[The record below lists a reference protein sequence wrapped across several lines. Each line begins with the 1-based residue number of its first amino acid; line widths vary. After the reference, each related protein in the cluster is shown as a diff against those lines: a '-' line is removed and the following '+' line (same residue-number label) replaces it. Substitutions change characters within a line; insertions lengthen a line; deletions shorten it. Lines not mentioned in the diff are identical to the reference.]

1 MSKYFVEY
9 GAIQERTANG
19 PVRVI
24 ECDTSALPAGKITED
39 FAKKIVD
46 ALNLKEDMYIPSDS
60 DLDILAVHARQMIDN
75 DVYGGGVLE
84 GMIQEFR
91 KLKGQNLT

>member
-1 MSKYFVEY
+1 MSRYFVEY
-9 GAIQERTANG
+9 GAIQERTSDG

-24 ECDTSALPAGKITED
+24 ECKTSALPAEKISEE

-46 ALNLKEDMYIPSDS
+46 ALNLKDGMYIPSDS
-60 DLDILAVHARQMIDN
+60 DLDILQVHARQMIDN

-84 GMIQEFR
+84 GMIKEFR
-91 KLKGQNLT
+91 RLKELK